1 MTIYFI
7 HKQLLLNTYRFITLE
22 IQTKPLLIRSSISA
36 KVEIPFINEK
46 SWNFAAVCFPR
57 CSQPVCNNIVC
68 NNIVTK
74 CWCNRYSI
82 YSSKVLNLKLSAS
95 IYHWSNMLYTSF
107 NKKWWIFLMKWY
119 WHGHVP
125 HTKLNI
131 KTLLIINKGDPRYK
145 PDGLFC
151 FLFIATNK

>member
-1 MTIYFI
+1 MVSDSRCMTGTFDTFKMFSFSEKLMTIYFI
-7 HKQLLLNTYRFITLE
+7 HKQLLLNTYWFITLE
-22 IQTKPLLIRSSISA
+22 IQTKPLLIRSSLSA
-36 KVEIPFINEK
+36 KVEILFINEK

-57 CSQPVCNNIVC
+57 CSRPVCNNIVC

-107 NKKWWIFLMKWY
+107 NKKWWIFLMK
-119 WHGHVP
+119 
-125 HTKLNI
+125 
-131 KTLLIINKGDPRYK
+131 
-145 PDGLFC
+145 
-151 FLFIATNK
+151 